1 MFKIY
6 HFFTNNCAEL
16 FCASP
21 CIDANCKFQGP
32 IDCRSSLYGVLPA
45 SGVLL
50 DLIFDIKIG
59 LSFKIF
65 RSTVVCKNK
74 VHPLSLSCCL
84 PLLIPHW
91 INYEKNRTFASF
103 CEHNDKKVSFS
114 HIKVE
119 EGGEE

>member
-50 DLIFDIKIG
+50 DLIFDIEVG
-59 LSFKIF
+59 LSFKIVKG
-65 RSTVVCKNK
+65 TVVCENE
-74 VHPLSLSCCL
+74 VRSLPPHPSRLIL
-84 PLLIPHW
+84 PPSADSTLDQL
-91 INYEKNRTFASF
+91 
-103 CEHNDKKVSFS
+103 
-114 HIKVE
+114 
-119 EGGEE
+119 